1 MRYDA
6 NRMVGRRPTAA
17 QSGRHSFGGSGDGAA
32 RFRGSGGV
40 CRLVPKS
47 FTIVC
52 MLY

>member
-6 NRMVGRRPTAA
+6 MDGGPPSNGRAKRASLVWRIWRW
-17 QSGRHSFGGSGDGAA
+17 SGT
-32 RFRGSGGV
+32 FRGSGGV
-40 CRLVPKS
+40 CRLVPIL